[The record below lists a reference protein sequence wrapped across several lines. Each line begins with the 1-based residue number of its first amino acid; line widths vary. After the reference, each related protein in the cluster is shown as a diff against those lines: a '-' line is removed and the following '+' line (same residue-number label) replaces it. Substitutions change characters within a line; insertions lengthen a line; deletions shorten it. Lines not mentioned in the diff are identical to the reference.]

1 MFVPSWIP
9 LDPTSEFSLQNLPF
23 GVFSPRS
30 TAASAENDD
39 DDYCRR
45 CGTIVGDTVIDLA
58 LLEEAGLFTQ
68 PLPDPTSSSSTTT
81 TTTLPPNTFVG
92 QTTLNRFV
100 SHPKPV
106 WTLVRHRLQALLVQ
120 EEEDDNHHPD
130 TTVVRIPADAR
141 LRTNAAL
148 RRAALWSRHHVQ
160 LHLPVHIAEF
170 TDFYASR
177 SHATNVGTMFRGKD
191 RALQPNW
198 LHLPVGYH
206 GRASTVQVSNHGLH
220 RPCGQIGQATATD
233 DSNRQNDPGASRYG
247 PTEKLDFELEVGLIV
262 GGPSN
267 PQGHAMT
274 MEQATQRLFGVVLL
288 NDWSARDLQKY
299 EYVPLGPFTSKH
311 FGTTISPWIVT
322 LDALQ
327 PFATSAK
334 ASQQATDPPILPYLH
349 DPHPQYYNVDLTV
362 SIQPTTTT
370 TTTTATATTSTAR
383 QPPPH
388 VICHSNLRHVHWT
401 FAQLLVHHS
410 VTGCMMQAGD
420 LLGTGTLSGMT
431 PDSYGSWL
439 ELSWNGTQAVTIGY
453 ETNDNDDTDKD
464 QPIQRSDFLQNGD
477 TITLQG
483 LAHDATSNDN
493 DQDKNTRCY
502 GLVGFGDCT
511 ATILPPLTRMDP
523 TTLEDTSNQTNVPSE
538 TPQSQQQQQQQQQ
551 QPPSPSCTNKDR
563 YTNFKLYGYWRSSST
578 WRVRIALQAKR
589 IAYETI
595 CIDLETKQHQSADYL
610 LKNPLG
616 QVPLL
621 QCTDTVTRETLQ
633 WSQSSAI
640 LEFLDLAFSSTTTNN
655 HNHGPS
661 WMPPPTQVQ
670 TRTAMRQMVEVINS
684 GTQPLQ
690 NMYFLKRL
698 ETLSEGR
705 VSRMDEAKRVNERGL
720 TALERL
726 VVQHRQQVQAQAQQP
741 AQAQSGLGPY
751 CVGTFGPTL
760 ADIYL
765 VPQLANARRFGVEVD
780 RLCPTL
786 VEIET
791 HCRHHEWF
799 VGTEPEAQP
808 DAPSLAKKENEAE
821 QEEQL

>member
-30 TAASAENDD
+30 TASSAENDD
-39 DDYCRR
+39 DHSCRR

-58 LLEEAGLFTQ
+58 LLEEAGLFSQ
-68 PLPDPTSSSSTTT
+68 PLPDPTSSSTTTTTT

-106 WTLVRHRLQALLVQ
+106 WTLVRQRLQALLVQ
-120 EEEDDNHHPD
+120 EDYHKHNHHPD

-233 DSNRQNDPGASRYG
+233 DSNHPNDPGASRYG

-267 PQGHAMT
+267 AQGHAMT

-288 NDWSARDLQKY
+288 NDWSARDIQKY

-327 PFATSAK
+327 PFATSTK
-334 ASQQATDPPILPYLH
+334 ASQQATDPPILPDLH

-362 SIQPTTTT
+362 SIQPATT
-370 TTTTATATTSTAR
+370 TTTTAPATTSAAG

-388 VICHSNLRHVHWT
+388 VICRSNLRHVHWT

-410 VTGCMMQAGD
+410 VTGCTMQAGD

-439 ELSWNGTQAVTIGY
+439 ELSWNGTQPVTIGY
-453 ETNDNDDTDKD
+453 ETNDDNDKD
-464 QPIQRSDFLQNGD
+464 DQTPIQRSDFLQNGD
-477 TITLQG
+477 TVTLQG
-483 LAHDATSNDN
+483 LAHDATLNDSDQDN
-493 DQDKNTRCY
+493 DTPCY
-502 GLVGFGDCT
+502 GRVGFGDCT
-511 ATILPPLTRMDP
+511 ATILPPSTRMDP
-523 TTLEDTSNQTNVPSE
+523 TTLEDTSNPTNVPSE
-538 TPQSQQQQQQQQQ
+538 TPQSQP
-551 QPPSPSCTNKDR
+551 QPEPPTCTNKDR

-589 IAYETI
+589 IVYETI
-595 CIDLETKQHQSADYL
+595 AIDLATQQQESADYL
-610 LKNPLG
+610 LKSPLG

-621 QCTDTVTRETLQ
+621 QCTDTVTQETMQ

-640 LEFLDLAFSSTTTNN
+640 LEFLDLAFSSDDN
-655 HNHGPS
+655 HHGPS

-670 TRTAMRQMVEVINS
+670 TRTTMRQMVEVINS

-705 VSRMDEAKRVNERGL
+705 VSMMDEAKRVNERGL

-726 VVQHRQQVQAQAQQP
+726 VVQHRQHAQA
-741 AQAQSGLGPY
+741 AQLGLGPY

-765 VPQLANARRFGVEVD
+765 VPQLANARRFGVNVD
-780 RLCPTL
+780 RICPTL

-808 DAPSLAKKENEAE
+808 DAPSLTHHEKEE
-821 QEEQL
+821 EEQL